1 MKIAYLTD
9 RDALGGGGEYI
20 RRQIAAHAADE
31 TRVFFAE
38 KGECTAARMD
48 AWGAELVH
56 VNHLKA
62 LLQLLRNPLRRP
74 RGRIVFVVHGIH
86 WRKYGFLPKTAGNR
100 LKRFL
105 RLRLER
111 WLYARVD
118 ELVALNRDDVELL
131 RTTYRVKVPIRL
143 EPNTVAPMAVKPSEA
158 PAFAFVAVARFDF
171 QKGHDTLLEAI
182 ALAQDRLRASG
193 RRTLLIGDGE
203 ELPAMKA
210 LAERRGIAD
219 LVEFAGA
226 LPNAAREMRRGG
238 ILVAPSRWEGSPYA
252 VLEALA
258 QGMKV
263 LASDC
268 PGNRDLVQPPTNGWL
283 FPVDDVDALADLLVR
298 V

>member
-1 MKIAYLTD
+1 M
-9 RDALGGGGEYI
+9 
-20 RRQIAAHAADE
+20 
-31 TRVFFAE
+31 
-38 KGECTAARMD
+38 
-48 AWGAELVH
+48 
-56 VNHLKA
+56 
-62 LLQLLRNPLRRP
+62 
-74 RGRIVFVVHGIH
+74 
-86 WRKYGFLPKTAGNR
+86 
-100 LKRFL
+100 
-105 RLRLER
+105 
-111 WLYARVD
+111 
-118 ELVALNRDDVELL
+118 ALNRDDVELL

-182 ALAQDRLRASG
+182 ALAQDSLRASG

-268 PGNRDLVQPPTNGWL
+268 PGNRDLVRPPTNGWL